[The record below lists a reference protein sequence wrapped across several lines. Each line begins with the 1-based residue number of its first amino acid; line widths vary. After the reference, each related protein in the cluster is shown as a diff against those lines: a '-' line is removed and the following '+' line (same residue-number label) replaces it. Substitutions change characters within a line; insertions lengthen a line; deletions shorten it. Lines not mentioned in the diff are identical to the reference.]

1 MNKEYFQ
8 RNLPHFVALLLF
20 LVLSFFYMKPVLE
33 GKQLLGHDT
42 ESWIGMA
49 KETLDYNEKNED
61 VALWT
66 NSMFGGMP
74 TYQISMVQPNNM
86 IGYVEKAIGTI
97 PTPVFY
103 LVLYL
108 IGFYILLLNFRMSP
122 WLALVGSIAFTF
134 ASYNFIIIAAGHN
147 SKAIT
152 IAYMAPLIGSVFQTF
167 RYKKI
172 PGALLTAFF
181 LSLAVRANH
190 IQILYYTLFILVIF
204 GIVELVYSIL
214 EKKFV
219 SFLQSTGLMVVALAL
234 ALGMNATSLLTTAE
248 YSKYTMRGA
257 SNGLTVDSQNVQEGL
272 NIDYI
277 TQWSYGID
285 ETLTVLIP
293 NFKGGASG
301 LKLDIDS
308 ETGREMA
315 ERFGK
320 GNAQKVMNS
329 MQFGM
334 YWGTQPG
341 TSGPVYFG
349 AVVLLLFVL
358 GFFVLD
364 KRTLWWLVP
373 VIILTLLLSWGRN
386 FMSFTEFFI
395 NYVPLYN
402 KFRTVS
408 MTLVATGFAVTL
420 MAMLTLKEVL
430 SGGIEKSKL
439 KKPLYISTAIVGGL
453 ALIFALIPSLAG
465 NFNAESDQYFVQQL
479 SSAYQTDMSFLA
491 DTLPADREAMLQSD
505 AFRSLIFV
513 LLSALVLWLFIQSKL
528 KTAIVITAIGVLFLT
543 DLMPVAKRY
552 LNDDNFG
559 RKRTTANLHQPTE
572 ADKFILQDKSEFRV
586 LNLTVNVFND
596 ASTSYFHDNVGGYHA
611 AKLRRYQELI
621 NLQLTGELEKFYNIR
636 SYEQLDSA
644 LQTMGVLNMLNMK
657 YIIMDPKSPPV
668 LNNYANGMVWLP
680 EKINIAANA
689 DEEMLVTG
697 EMNTLKEMVVDKR
710 FSDLV
715 PGQLQPDSLS
725 TIRLTQRSPN
735 RLVYEADINTER
747 VAVFSEIFYD
757 KGWHAYIDGKE
768 VPWFRA
774 NYLLRAMTLQPGKY
788 SVEFRFEPVSYFTG
802 NTIALTSSIVL
813 LLLIVAFLVVRF
825 KTIAKK

>member
-42 ESWIGMA
+42 ESWMGMA

-74 TYQISMVQPNNM
+74 TYQISLVQPNNLL
-86 IGYVEKAIGTI
+86 GYVEKAISTI
-97 PTPVFY
+97 PVPVFY

-108 IGFYILLLNFRMSP
+108 LGFYILLLNFRVNP

-190 IQILYYTLFILVIF
+190 IQILYYTLFILLVF
-204 GIVELVYSIL
+204 GIVELVYAIR
-214 EKKFV
+214 EKQFV
-219 SFLQSTGLMVVALAL
+219 SFLQSTGLMVAALVL

-272 NIDYI
+272 NTDYI

-285 ETLTVLIP
+285 ETMTVLIP

-301 LKLDIDS
+301 LKLGIDS
-308 ETGREMA
+308 ETGQEMT

-320 GNAQKVMNS
+320 GNAQKVMSS

-349 AVVLLLFVL
+349 AVVILLFVL

-373 VIILTLLLSWGRN
+373 VIIVTLLLSWGRN

-420 MAMLTLKEVL
+420 MAVLTLKELL
-430 SGGIEKSKL
+430 SGDIDKSKL

-453 ALIFALIPSLAG
+453 ALVFALIPSLAG
-465 NFNAESDQYFVQQL
+465 NFSAESDQYFVQQL
-479 SSAYQTDMSFLA
+479 SSAYQTDMSFLTE
-491 DTLPADREAMLQSD
+491 TLPADREAMLQSD

-513 LLSALVLWLFIQSKL
+513 LLTGAVLWLFLQSKL
-528 KTAIVITAIGVLFLT
+528 KTAIAIVAIGALFLT

-552 LNDDNFG
+552 LNDDNFA
-559 RKRTTANLHQPTE
+559 RKRTTANLHQPSE

-586 LNLTVNVFND
+586 LNLAVNVFND
-596 ASTSYFHDNVGGYHA
+596 ASTSFFHDHIGGYHA

-621 NLQLTGELEKFYNIR
+621 NLQITGELEKFYNIR

-657 YIIMDPKSPPV
+657 YIIMDPKSMPV
-668 LNNYANGMVWLP
+668 QNNYANGMVWLP

-697 EMNTLKEMVVDKR
+697 EMDTRKEMVVDER
-710 FSDLV
+710 YSGLL
-715 PGQLQPDSLS
+715 PGQLLPDSLS
-725 TIRLTQRSPN
+725 SILLTHRSPN
-735 RLVYEADINTER
+735 RLTYEADIRTER

-774 NYLLRAMTLQPGKY
+774 NYLLRAMTLKPGNY
-788 SVEFRFEPVSYFTG
+788 TVEFRFEPSSYFTG
-802 NTIALTSSIVL
+802 NTLALISSIAL
-813 LLLIVAFLVVRF
+813 LLLAGVYLIVRF
-825 KTIAKK
+825 KKTAKK

>member
-219 SFLQSTGLMVVALAL
+219 SFLQSTGLMVAALAL

-465 NFNAESDQYFVQQL
+465 TFSAESDQYFVQQL

-491 DTLPADREAMLQSD
+491 DTLPADREAML
-505 AFRSLIFV
+505 
-513 LLSALVLWLFIQSKL
+513 
-528 KTAIVITAIGVLFLT
+528 
-543 DLMPVAKRY
+543 
-552 LNDDNFG
+552 
-559 RKRTTANLHQPTE
+559 
-572 ADKFILQDKSEFRV
+572 
-586 LNLTVNVFND
+586 
-596 ASTSYFHDNVGGYHA
+596 
-611 AKLRRYQELI
+611 
-621 NLQLTGELEKFYNIR
+621 
-636 SYEQLDSA
+636 
-644 LQTMGVLNMLNMK
+644 
-657 YIIMDPKSPPV
+657 
-668 LNNYANGMVWLP
+668 
-680 EKINIAANA
+680 
-689 DEEMLVTG
+689 
-697 EMNTLKEMVVDKR
+697 
-710 FSDLV
+710 
-715 PGQLQPDSLS
+715 
-725 TIRLTQRSPN
+725 
-735 RLVYEADINTER
+735 
-747 VAVFSEIFYD
+747 
-757 KGWHAYIDGKE
+757 
-768 VPWFRA
+768 
-774 NYLLRAMTLQPGKY
+774 
-788 SVEFRFEPVSYFTG
+788 
-802 NTIALTSSIVL
+802 
-813 LLLIVAFLVVRF
+813 
-825 KTIAKK
+825 